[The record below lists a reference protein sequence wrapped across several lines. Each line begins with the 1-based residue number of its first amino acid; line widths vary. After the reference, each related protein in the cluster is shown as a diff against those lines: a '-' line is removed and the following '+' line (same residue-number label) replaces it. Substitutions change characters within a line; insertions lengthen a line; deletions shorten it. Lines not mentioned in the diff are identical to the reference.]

1 MYVVKL
7 LISVYLIYLLI
18 DGMLR
23 LLKCAL
29 IFAEFGIIITI
40 KGVWNF
46 IEVLFK
52 KLTKQL
58 GVEVRGFDCYMAG
71 GIASIAIDKP
81 INSDIFRPIYKIK
94 LILIILIKPTI
105 LIEYCGRGIT
115 IFCAVQKVF
124 KLLLSSE
131 NGNRAIY
138 ASLGNLGFYSNYYF
152 GPRFARNLPVLAN
165 LIHVISYP
173 VCPII
178 DGFTGKR
185 DIFGASALTKIVRLS
200 IIYLISYYVLFY
212 LVDSMYRSIIVW
224 LQS

>member
-1 MYVVKL
+1 MYGIKL
-7 LISVYLIYLLI
+7 FISVYLIYLLI
-18 DGMLR
+18 DGILR

-40 KGVWNF
+40 KGIWDF
-46 IEVLFK
+46 IKVLFK
-52 KLTKQL
+52 KLTKSL
-58 GVEVRGFDCYMAG
+58 GVDVRGFDYYMAG

-81 INSDIFRPIYKIK
+81 INLDIFKPIYKIK
-94 LILIILIKPTI
+94 TFLIILFKPTI

-115 IFCAVQKVF
+115 IFCAIRKGL
-124 KLLLSSE
+124 KLISSE
-131 NGNRAIY
+131 NINSAIV